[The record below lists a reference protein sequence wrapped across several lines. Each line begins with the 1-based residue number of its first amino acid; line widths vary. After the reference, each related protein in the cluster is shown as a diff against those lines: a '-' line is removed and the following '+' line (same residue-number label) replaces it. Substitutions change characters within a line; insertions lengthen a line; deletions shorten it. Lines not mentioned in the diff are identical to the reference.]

1 MKKILIVFGTRPEAI
16 KLAPLISELNKEPQ
30 FKVIVCST
38 GQHKEMLQSV
48 LGTFS
53 IKLDVELN
61 LMKKDQD
68 LFDITSNTILK
79 LNETLKKHQPD
90 LLIVQGDTSTAYI
103 SGVAAFYSKIKIAH
117 VEAGLRS
124 YNKFSPFPEEFNRR
138 SISLIS
144 DYNFC
149 PTKLNAQNLLS
160 EGIKKETV
168 YITGN
173 TVIDALLIAKDK
185 LNNNALKDNFVKI
198 FGENF
203 FNKEFI
209 LITLHRREKFGKQ
222 FIETLDS
229 LAEIAKQ
236 YPEFNF
242 VYPVHLNPNVTA
254 PVEKIL
260 KKNRSFY
267 LIKPLDYLSF
277 LYLMNKCK
285 FIVTDSGGIQE
296 EAYVF
301 KKLVIVMRDVTERSE
316 AVKAGYSFLVG
327 NDKKKFSNIFSMIIK
342 NLNSGVNYFKSKNP
356 YGDGNASQKISDI
369 LKKNLLEN

>member
-149 PTKLNAQNLLS
+149 PTKLNVQNLLS

-316 AVKAGYSFLVG
+316 AVRAGYSFLVG
-327 NDKKKFSNIFSMIIK
+327 NDKQKFSNIFSMIIK